1 MLYLPESLDLELS
14 DFVASEDLEEVT
26 ESESEEPK
34 CTPDLVDLLDSDESE
49 IVESDDLRE
58 LDFESMG
65 RGMG

>member
-1 MLYLPESLDLELS
+1 MPGLPESLDFELS
-14 DFVASEDLEEVT
+14 DFVESEALEET

-65 RGMG
+65 RGRG